1 MIILIKYNKMNLKLY
16 CFFVVED
23 IQIFF
28 NGEENNFCLVYVLI
42 ICIVKLDYCIKFVY
56 KDYFVILGF

>member
-16 CFFVVED
+16 CFFEVED

-28 NGEENNFCLVYVLI
+28 NGEESNFCLVYVLS
-42 ICIVKLDYCIKFVY
+42 ICIVKLD
-56 KDYFVILGF
+56 